1 MSILENRSSERL
13 NQEIPPSLGR
23 RKMARFESARLENAI
38 SVALIILVAIAAY
51 LPWINRL
58 GLYLEDWYVIWSG
71 SAGGA
76 SSLIPLY
83 TFDRPLEGY
92 LYAAIYPLLGENVY
106 SWHIYAFVLRVLSGL
121 LFFWLLRLLWPAQ
134 RFETTAASILFVIYP
149 GFTQQVQAVSFQVHL
164 TALVAVLLSL
174 TLSVLA
180 VKSHKLWGR
189 IFLHAGAIIL
199 APVYLLLMEYYIG
212 LEAVRLVLIWLAVRQ
227 RRPASFVESAR
238 ETLKNWWP
246 YLLALFAY
254 IYWRVF
260 LFAGGRPTT
269 SVGRLVGEY
278 AANLAHRLI
287 AIPIELGKD
296 LLEVLYMAW
305 SVPLENFLYW
315 GSYTDLFIAAI
326 FSAIAMLLF
335 GLFAARMWR
344 QAQVHAGENS
354 AMTAWI
360 WTGLLIGI
368 VALIPVVTA
377 GRDVQFTL
385 RDDRFAL
392 PASLGAVIFMVGL
405 LSFALRPRL
414 RIWMLVF
421 LVGVSA
427 LTQLNYAGYM
437 RDFWKVQRN
446 IWWQMSWRA
455 PQLQE
460 GTLLMLNP
468 PAGFTFAEGYESWAP
483 ANLIYYPAANPPAI
497 TGEVLYQATLPLVR
511 RGDQA
516 PTTHRGIPLARNFD
530 HLLVAS
536 MATPLSCL
544 NVIDGSKY
552 ELPVEE
558 DPIVQLAAPYSRIQ
572 QIESQADFHIPPAS
586 IFGTEPQHTWC
597 YFYQKAAY
605 ARQIGDWEEI
615 VRLGDQA
622 RELGYSP
629 AQPVEWMPFV
639 EGYASLGREKD
650 ARQLAAIIKS
660 EPGSRNEIC
669 RQLAEP
675 PDYADGYSYSL
686 VLDLLC

>member
-1 MSILENRSSERL
+1 MDQELSSSSR
-13 NQEIPPSLGR
+13 Q
-23 RKMARFESARLENAI
+23 RKIVRFEAARLETAI
-38 SVALIILVAIAAY
+38 SAALIALVACAVY
-51 LPWINRL
+51 LPWIDRL

-71 SAGGA
+71 STRGA
-76 SSLIPLY
+76 SSLISLY

-92 LYAAIYPLLGENVY
+92 LYAAIYPLLGEHVLG
-106 SWHIYAFVLRVLSGL
+106 WHLYAFALRVLSGL
-121 LFFWLLRLLWPAQ
+121 LFFWLLRVLWPAQ

-164 TALVAVLLSL
+164 TALIVALLSL

-180 VKSHKLWGR
+180 VKNHKTWGT
-189 IFLHAGAIIL
+189 IFLHAGAVIL
-199 APVYLLLMEYYIG
+199 APIYLLLMEYYIG
-212 LEAVRLVLIWLAVRQ
+212 LEAVRLVLIWLAVRK
-227 RRPASFVESAR
+227 RKPASFVESAR
-238 ETLKNWWP
+238 ETVKNWWP
-246 YLLALFAY
+246 YFLAFLAY

-278 AANLAHRLI
+278 TGNLAHRLI
-287 AIPIELGKD
+287 SIPIELGKD

-315 GSYTDLFIAAI
+315 GSYTDLFVAAI
-326 FSAIAMLLF
+326 FTAMAMLLF
-335 GLFAARMWR
+335 GLFAIRMRR
-344 QAQVHAGENS
+344 QAQAPAGES
-354 AMTAWI
+354 TVTPAWI
-360 WTGLLIGI
+360 WIGLLMGI
-368 VALIPVVTA
+368 VALFPVVIA

-385 RDDRFAL
+385 RDDRFSL

-437 RDFWKVQRN
+437 RDFWKVQRD

-455 PQLQE
+455 PQLKE
-460 GTLLMLNP
+460 GSLLMVRP

-511 RGDQA
+511 HGGEA
-516 PTTHRGIPLARNFD
+516 PITHRGIPIARNFD

-544 NVIDGSKY
+544 NVMDGGKY

-558 DPIVQLAAPYSRIQ
+558 DPIVQLVAPYSRIQ
-572 QIESQADFHIPPAS
+572 QIESQADFHVPPAS
-586 IFGTEPQHTWC
+586 ILGPEPQHTWC

-605 ARQIGDWEEI
+605 ARQIGDWDGI

-622 RELGYSP
+622 REAGYSP
-629 AQPVEWMPFV
+629 AQPVEWMPFL

-675 PDYADGYSYSL
+675 PGYLGEYAYHL